1 VIEDLDQVENKYL
14 LIDMNTLI
22 LISIFLFIGI
32 LSYFINKAL
41 TKSRNELLQEIEKYE
56 QEFIPQSPQESW
68 EDLEADVHQETKPT
82 PKVEEKPKSKGRPKK
97 K

>member
-1 VIEDLDQVENKYL
+1 VVSLLDLQSSGHTGVYVKACRGTSCGSYRE
-14 LIDMNTLI
+14 IIGTNT
-22 LISIFLFIGI
+22 
-32 LSYFINKAL
+32 
-41 TKSRNELLQEIEKYE
+41 TQEIEKYE